1 MKRQMLMLIIG
12 AAIIILLASVSFLIY
27 LKYMQRSMSY
37 FQTVGQ
43 YVQQGKLD
51 DAIAILK
58 DTLNKNPRA
67 AEAHAALGMI
77 YNKKELLDDALSE
90 LKTALSLNPDLIGIY
105 QEMYLVYKKKGME
118 DEAKSALDSYERL
131 KGEK

>member
-1 MKRQMLMLIIG
+1 MKRQMLILLIG
-12 AAIIILLASVSFLIY
+12 AAFVILLASISFLIY
-27 LKYMQRSMSY
+27 IKRLHRSTSY

-51 DAIAILK
+51 EAIAILK
-58 DTLNKNPRA
+58 DTLTKNPRN

-90 LKTALSLNPDLIGIY
+90 LKTALTIKPDLINIY
-105 QEMYLVYKKKGME
+105 QEMYLIYKKKGME
-118 DEAKSALDSYERL
+118 DEAKRALNSYEKL
-131 KGEK
+131 KDNK